1 MNDRFVSTSQTQ
13 ESVLATNKVLRNT
26 YALLS
31 MTLITSAIAAFI
43 ALVVG
48 ITPMMSL
55 GMTLGALAI
64 VFFVLPKA
72 VNSSSG
78 IVWTFVFTSLMG
90 ASLGPTLAY
99 HLNLAG
105 GPSVIMQALGTTGLV
120 FLGLSAYAISSKKD
134 FSFMGGF
141 LVAGVIALL
150 VAMIANI
157 FLAIPALSLAIS
169 TIAVLIFSAFILY
182 DTSNIINGGET
193 NYIRATVSLY
203 LDIFNIFVHLL
214 SILGIMNSDD

>member
-1 MNDRFVSTSQTQ
+1 MNDRIVSHSQSQ
-13 ESVLATNKVLRNT
+13 QSALATNKVLRNT

-31 MTLITSAIAAFI
+31 MTLITSAIAAFVAI
-43 ALVVG
+43 VAG

-55 GMTLGALAI
+55 GMTLAAMAI
-64 VFFVLPKA
+64 VFFVLPRS
-72 VNSSSG
+72 VNSSMG
-78 IVWTFVFTSLMG
+78 IVWTFVFTSLLG

-99 HLNLAG
+99 YLSMPAG
-105 GPSVIMQALGTTGLV
+105 PAIIMQALGTTGVV
-120 FLGLSAYAISSKKD
+120 FLGLSAYAITSRKD

-150 VAMIANI
+150 VAMVANI

-203 LDIFNIFVHLL
+203 LDVFNIFVHLL

>member
-1 MNDRFVSTSQTQ
+1 MNDRFVTSNHAQ

-31 MTLITSAIAAFI
+31 MTLITSAITAFI

-48 ITPMMSL
+48 ITPMISL
-55 GMTLGALAI
+55 VMTLAALGI
-64 VFFVLPKA
+64 VFFILPKA

-78 IVWTFVFTSLMG
+78 IMWTFVFTGLMG

-99 HLNLAG
+99 YLSMPAG
-105 GPSVIMQALGTTGLV
+105 SSIIMQALGTTGLV
-120 FLGLSAYAISSKKD
+120 FLGMSAYAISSKKD
-134 FSFMGGF
+134 FSFMNGF

-157 FLAIPALSLAIS
+157 FLGIPALSLAIS
-169 TIAVLIFSAFILY
+169 SIAVLIFSAFILY
-182 DTSNIINGGET
+182 NTSNIINGGES
-193 NYIRATVSLY
+193 NYIRATISLY
-203 LDIFNIFVHLL
+203 LDIFNIFIHLL
-214 SILGIMNSDD
+214 NLLGIMSSDD